1 MRQTT
6 ITGSS
11 WVFGDDMN
19 TDVIHAPDY
28 FSLDEARVRLGL
40 FQRLDPTIQQRIQ
53 PGDILIG
60 GRNFGCGSSRETVI
74 RSLKLNQVGAIV
86 AIDFARIFF
95 RSATNLGF
103 PCLTFADPNDHARI
117 VQGERLELRFDDWT
131 LRREQGEAIA
141 LAPAG
146 PFILDIW
153 QAGGL
158 LALIEPH
165 HAS

>member
-40 FQRLDPTIQQRIQ
+40 FQRLDPSIQQRLQ
-53 PGDILIG
+53 PGDILVG

-86 AIDFARIFF
+86 G
-95 RSATNLGF
+95 RSVH
-103 PCLTFADPNDHARI
+103 PQH
-117 VQGERLELRFDDWT
+117 
-131 LRREQGEAIA
+131 
-141 LAPAG
+141 LAGWRPAG
-146 PFILDIW
+146 DDR
-153 QAGGL
+153 AVTCV
-158 LALIEPH
+158 LITTSP
-165 HAS
+165 S